1 MVEREWEKFLRS
13 ELKEGEVRV
22 TACALLGTAMLLYI

>member
-13 ELKEGEVRV
+13 ELMVGDVRV
-22 TACALLGTAMLLYI
+22 TTCELLGTAMLLYL